1 MDKKTVVFICATFI
15 VGVAIGRFTLPKKV
29 ITKTETQ
36 VVTKE
41 VVKWKVKKDTQV
53 NKDKEVIIVETKYP
67 DGTIKT
73 EKRIIDKGKITIQL
87 DKNGQ
92 TTTNTNITS
101 NTTSTKEYNTNNL
114 LISGMVSPDIRNSTL
129 RYGLLVQK
137 RFIGPLFIGGFGV
150 LNSGV
155 GVTIGVS
162 F

>member
-1 MDKKTVVFICATFI
+1 MDKKTVFFICATFI
-15 VGVAIGRFTLPKKV
+15 IGVSIGRFTSPKKV

-53 NKDKEVIIVETKYP
+53 NKDKEVVIVETKYP

-73 EKRIIDKGKITIQL
+73 EKRIIDKGKITVQL
-87 DKNGQ
+87 DKHGQ
-92 TTTNTNITS
+92 ATTNTNIIS
-101 NTTSTKEYNTNNL
+101 NTTSVKEYNTNNL
-114 LISGMVSPDIRNSTL
+114 LISGMISPDIRSSTL

-137 RFIGPLFIGGFGV
+137 RLIGPIFIGGFGV

-155 GVTIGVS
+155 GVTIGLS